1 MTVSRT
7 AALLSTLALAS
18 TAGLVATGPAAAAES
33 DTVVINCLGAS
44 VVKPKQIVITCADA
58 GVSVV
63 KITWSSWTPNRATGT
78 GTLAWNTCLPEDCAS
93 GIVEKYKARI
103 TLGRVASGPGVTAF
117 SRMTLTFPQGG
128 PAVAETATYTL
139 DNAQS

>member
-7 AALLSTLALAS
+7 VALLSSAALVTSA
-18 TAGLVATGPAAAAES
+18 ALVATGPTAAAEG
-33 DTVVINCLGAS
+33 DTVVITCVGTS

-63 KITWSSWTPNRATGT
+63 KITWSTWTPNRATGR

-93 GIVEKYKARI
+93 GIVQKYRARI

-117 SRMTLTFPQGG
+117 TRMTLTFPQGG
-128 PAVAETATYTL
+128 PAATETATYTI
-139 DNAQS
+139 DNPQN